1 MSKKAKLTK
10 KLAMFLAL
18 VLCLGDMFPVTV
30 KAETETRNVMEGLE
44 PKTNAGEI
52 INPLAATDGNK
63 SGSNEDGNNTK
74 IVAGEER
81 PDTEDNGYSQWQPV
95 YLQYD
100 FGEIY
105 ELKEISLYRNTYDN
119 AISTFKEVKVEIA
132 SNEEFTDSY
141 VVYKTAVY
149 AKEKQQR

>member
-63 SGSNEDGNNTK
+63 SG
-74 IVAGEER
+74 
-81 PDTEDNGYSQWQPV
+81 GYFS
-95 YLQYD
+95 
-100 FGEIY
+100 I
-105 ELKEISLYRNTYDN
+105 
-119 AISTFKEVKVEIA
+119 
-132 SNEEFTDSY
+132 
-141 VVYKTAVY
+141 
-149 AKEKQQR
+149 

>member
-81 PDTEDNGYSQWQPV
+81 PDTEDNGYSQW
-95 YLQYD
+95 
-100 FGEIY
+100 
-105 ELKEISLYRNTYDN
+105 
-119 AISTFKEVKVEIA
+119 
-132 SNEEFTDSY
+132 
-141 VVYKTAVY
+141 
-149 AKEKQQR
+149 

>member
-81 PDTEDNGYSQWQPV
+81 PDTGKEQPARFLRPDWKEFPTQPPVCSRDDGFSARLDGITFSQ
-95 YLQYD
+95 
-100 FGEIY
+100 
-105 ELKEISLYRNTYDN
+105 
-119 AISTFKEVKVEIA
+119 
-132 SNEEFTDSY
+132 
-141 VVYKTAVY
+141 
-149 AKEKQQR
+149 